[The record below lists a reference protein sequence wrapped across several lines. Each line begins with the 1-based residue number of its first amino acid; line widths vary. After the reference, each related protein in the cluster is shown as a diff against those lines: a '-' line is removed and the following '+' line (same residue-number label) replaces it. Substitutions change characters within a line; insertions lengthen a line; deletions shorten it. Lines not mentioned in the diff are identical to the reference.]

1 MRFLPV
7 HPERNVEGDGESPL
21 VFNMPPENA
30 RRVWVTINE
39 RTLADSLGPAP
50 QAYRLAEGASRR
62 RLGFEPNIMHAV
74 EGWAFVQDN
83 GPERVDVKRDL
94 LARIF
99 CQPTALLQRVHLAVI
114 GRRLSRRNWKC
125 LQTLTVRDEGCAC
138 QTVRK

>member
-50 QAYRLAEGASRR
+50 QAYGLAEGASRR

-74 EGWAFVQDN
+74 EGWAFVQEN
-83 GPERVDVKRDL
+83 GRERVDVKRDFSDGIS
-94 LARIF
+94 AAI
-99 CQPTALLQRVHLAVI
+99 PADTVI
-114 GRRLSRRNWKC
+114 ATSSSGSDRPPVVSP
-125 LQTLTVRDEGCAC
+125 EM
-138 QTVRK
+138 